1 MYNYILF
8 LIYKITM
15 QYKLVIL
22 KLVAVSIAVFASTIP
37 AHADLAL
44 AQKNAC
50 MACHAAD
57 KKVLGPA
64 YQAIAEKYAKEKDYV
79 AKLAASIKAGGSGKY
94 GHIPMPAQVALPDAD
109 ATKLAKW
116 IWSGAT

>member
-1 MYNYILF
+1 
-8 LIYKITM
+8 M
-15 QYKLVIL
+15 QYNSVITKLVVGSL
-22 KLVAVSIAVFASTIP
+22 AVFAFTMP
-37 AHADLAL
+37 AYADLAL

-50 MACHAAD
+50 MACHSVD

-64 YQAIAEKYAKEKDYV
+64 YQAIAEKYAKENDYV

-94 GHIPMPAQVALPDAD
+94 GPIPMPAQAVLPDAD

-116 IWSGAT
+116 ILSGAK